1 MTQFSKHY
9 DYTTERGSKISVT
22 IDVKHQTESTRSLDG
37 FEYTESCNY
46 WFYTVSQFSLNG
58 KEIGARSIDNGI
70 IFIGYQGKQPFRA
83 ALPAEMKND
92 LYSAERDYHQTVVA
106 PKAAEAAEIDRQ
118 YENHINMMRKAMAE

>member
-9 DYTTERGSKISVT
+9 EYTTERGSKISVT

-70 IFIGYQGKQPFRA
+70 ILIGYQGKNPFMA
-83 ALPAEMKND
+83 ALPADMKTD
-92 LYSAERDYHQTVVA
+92 LYAAQMNYYQTVVA
-106 PKAAEAAEIDRQ
+106 PKAAATAAADAE
-118 YENHINMMRKAMAE
+118 YEKHVAMMNRAMTE